1 MLRILC
7 PIRSW
12 QTARRGCLKSLKT
25 GGEIRFEKG
34 GPVPICQHRETF
46 GFSLRLCLFRAGGYF
61 VAKEKV
67 EPMCG
72 RYTLT
77 KLDGFSLFF
86 EIDENPG
93 LTARYNIGP
102 TQDVVVVRQ
111 TQPGRRRLA
120 WMMWGLQPSW
130 NSPGSGRGWINARS
144 ESVHRK
150 PAFRDAFLR
159 RRCLIPADGF
169 YEWKQE
175 ARLRRPFHFRLKD
188 SSLFAFAGIWDVGR
202 VAGEVMENC
211 AILTHSVQF
220 ADSTGSRSHAGDSAQ
235 GQLATLAATA
245 NRNRLADTTV
255 GSLSR

>member
-1 MLRILC
+1 
-7 PIRSW
+7 
-12 QTARRGCLKSLKT
+12 
-25 GGEIRFEKG
+25 
-34 GPVPICQHRETF
+34 
-46 GFSLRLCLFRAGGYF
+46 
-61 VAKEKV
+61 
-67 EPMCG
+67 MCG

-86 EIDENPG
+86 EIDEKPG

-175 ARLRRPFHFRLKD
+175 AQLRRPFHFRLKD
-188 SSLFAFAGIWDVGR
+188 SGLFAFAGIWDVGR
-202 VAGEVMENC
+202 VAGEAMENC
-211 AILTHSVQF
+211 AILTTQSNSLIAPVHDRMPLILPK
-220 ADSTGSRSHAGDSAQ
+220 DSWRLWLRPRTETDLLTRLLVPYPAEEMRKVEVRSGVNSPHQEGPQCLQPAPQWKQPQ
-235 GQLATLAATA
+235 GHLFE
-245 NRNRLADTTV
+245 
-255 GSLSR
+255 